1 MLLKFNLMFDN
12 KYIEEKEY
20 HYFNQLIFTLEQ
32 DLQKMIDALNSKDK
46 IKNDWINIFKRID
59 KKRQNSDF
67 ARGSERVYF
76 WLLNQFGKPNSSPI
90 GADLMFETYES
101 FVHIDIKT
109 AKISNSSDYRGKIP
123 LRENQTS
130 YFSKKFKGSLP
141 IYYSVN
147 DNGKIIKKI
156 CLTYAL
162 NIIYDDKSENF
173 KIIAVILISVPN
185 GQLKNIY
192 KDKIIGAGKT
202 KGSSFRYEYK
212 NNPYF
217 QLLKN
222 KPLRISFLY
231 KDESYTEEFFT
242 NLK

>member
-1 MLLKFNLMFDN
+1 MNKSLL
-12 KYIEEKEY
+12 IEIEQKEY
-20 HYFNQLIFTLEQ
+20 HYFNQLIFTLKQ
-32 DLQKMIDALNSKDK
+32 DLSKMVDALNSKDK
-46 IKNDWINIFKRID
+46 IKVDWIYVFKRTD

-67 ARGSERVYF
+67 ARGAERVYF

-90 GADLMFETYES
+90 GADLMFETYDT

-123 LRENQTS
+123 LGENQTS
-130 YFSKKFKGSLP
+130 YTSKNFSGNLP
-141 IYYSVN
+141 IYYTVN
-147 DNGKIIKKI
+147 EDGKIIKKL

-185 GQLKNIY
+185 GKLKSIY
-192 KDKIIGAGKT
+192 KDKIIGAGKS
-202 KGSSFRYEYK
+202 KGKSFRYEYK
-212 NNPYF
+212 KNPYF

-222 KPLRISFLY
+222 KPLRVNFLY
-231 KDESYTEEFFT
+231 KDPNYGENYFF
-242 NLK
+242 NFK